1 MQNTTI
7 WVIIVLANVAVQFEF
22 MSPMF
27 APWLNVSDHIQYSDR
42 IFHLFYFNTH
52 FLQ

>member
-22 MSPMF
+22 YVT
-27 APWLNVSDHIQYSDR
+27 NVCTMAECIGPHTV
-42 IFHLFYFNTH
+42 F
-52 FLQ
+52 